1 MVIPK
6 LFQVYAGYSEIQGP
20 YGDSNELRGGVNY
33 FPNRMRGIR
42 VNGEWLR
49 LDDNPVGYTA
59 VPYPVGGNGN
69 VYHVNFELNF

>member
-1 MVIPK
+1 
-6 LFQVYAGYSEIQGP
+6 
-20 YGDSNELRGGVNY
+20 
-33 FPNRMRGIR
+33 MRGIR

-59 VPYPVGGNGN
+59 VPYPVGGDGN